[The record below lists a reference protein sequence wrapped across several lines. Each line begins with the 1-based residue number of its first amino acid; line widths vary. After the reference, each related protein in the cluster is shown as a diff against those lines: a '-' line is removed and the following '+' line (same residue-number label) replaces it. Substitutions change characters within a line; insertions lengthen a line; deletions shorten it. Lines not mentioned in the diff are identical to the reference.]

1 MVPSVDCHKY
11 VKGWPAESLATTD
24 TCTVK
29 AVAVSEVDPVIDCR
43 LAAIVAAPSVRVVA
57 RPAALTVATV
67 VFDEVHVA
75 ELVRFCVLPSL

>member
-1 MVPSVDCHKY
+1 VY
-11 VKGWPAESLATTD
+11 VKGRPAESVATTD

-29 AVAVSEVDPVIDCR
+29 AVAVSEAEPVIDWR
-43 LAAIVAAPSVRVVA
+43 LATIVAVPSVKVVA
-57 RPAALTVATV
+57 RPAPLTVATV